1 MRAASGRGCSY
12 AGADEHAGSAMSMSV
27 TVNVM
32 MDGSTEVSVRGEID
46 HGTATTLRQDL
57 VAAATQRRPSVLRV
71 DLGLVTFLDSAAV
84 GALVGA
90 QREAG
95 AEGVRLVIHR
105 ASPFVLRQLRIAG
118 VDQLLGAPAEPD
130 PDHIAF

>member
-1 MRAASGRGCSY
+1 
-12 AGADEHAGSAMSMSV
+12 MSMSV

-32 MDGSTEVSVRGEID
+32 MDGSTVVSVRGEID
-46 HGTATTLRQDL
+46 HGTAATLRQEL

-105 ASPFVLRQLRIAG
+105 ASPFVHRQLRVAG

>member
-1 MRAASGRGCSY
+1 
-12 AGADEHAGSAMSMSV
+12 MSV
-27 TVNVM
+27 TVNVL
-32 MDGSTEVSVRGEID
+32 MDGSTVVSVRGEID

-95 AEGVRLVIHR
+95 VEGVRMVIHR
-105 ASPFVLRQLRIAG
+105 ASPFVIRQLKTAG
-118 VDQLLGAPAEPD
+118 VDQLLGAPPEPD
-130 PDHIAF
+130 PDQITF

>member
-1 MRAASGRGCSY
+1 
-12 AGADEHAGSAMSMSV
+12 MSMSV

-32 MDGSTEVSVRGEID
+32 MDGSTVLSVRGEID
-46 HGTATTLRQDL
+46 HSNAATLRQEI
-57 VAAATQRRPSVLRV
+57 VSAAADRRPSSLRV

-95 AEGVRLVIHR
+95 AEGVRLVVSR
-105 ASPFVLRQLRIAG
+105 ASPFVHRQLRIAG
-118 VDQLLGAPAEPD
+118 VHELLGAPAEPD
-130 PDHIAF
+130 ADHITF